1 MCLADVQSNVVG
13 VRGGSGTVTR
23 MGLLALMWGSSFLW
37 IKMALGGFSPVQIT
51 AIRTVL
57 GAVVLLILCYA
68 SRQRMPRG
76 SRLWG
81 HMVIVALFGN
91 AVPFTLFALSERT
104 IDSGLAGVL
113 NATTPLWA
121 TAIGIAIGTE
131 RDLRFVRVAG
141 LLLGFAGTVVIFAPW
156 ESGGIASWGAL
167 LSLLAA
173 ISYAVSFTYIGK
185 QISGRGV
192 APTALSAM
200 QLTSAVGLTWVV
212 VPFAGLDAVH
222 LSWSPI
228 IAVILLGVF
237 STGFAFALNHR
248 LIADEGATNA
258 SVVGYLLPIVSVL
271 LGAIALHE
279 PITLRVIAGMLVV
292 LVGVGM
298 TRLHRRP
305 PSPVL
310 TDEDAAAA
318 TRPA

>member
-1 MCLADVQSNVVG
+1 MCFAVGRSTVVA
-13 VRGGSGTVTR
+13 VRGGSGTVGR
-23 MGLLALMWGSSFLW
+23 MALLALMWGSSFLW
-37 IKMALGGFSPVQIT
+37 IKMALGAFSPLQIT

-57 GAVVLLILCYA
+57 GAAVLLVLCYS
-68 SRQRMPRG
+68 SRQRMPR
-76 SRLWG
+76 SPRLWLD
-81 HMVIVALFGN
+81 MTIVALFGN

-121 TAIGIAIGTE
+121 TAIGIAIRTE

-185 QISGRGV
+185 RISGRGV
-192 APTALSAM
+192 TPTALSAM
-200 QLTSAVGLTWVV
+200 QLTCAVGLTWVV
-212 VPFAGLDAVH
+212 VPFAGLEAVH
-222 LSWSPI
+222 LSWPAV
-228 IAVILLGVF
+228 IAVTLLGVF

-258 SVVGYLLPIVSVL
+258 AVAGYLLPIVSVL

-279 PITLRVIAGMLVV
+279 PITLRVIAGMVVV
-292 LVGVGM
+292 LLGVSM
-298 TRLHRRP
+298 TRLRRRP

-310 TDEDAAAA
+310 ADEDAAAA

>member
-1 MCLADVQSNVVG
+1 
-13 VRGGSGTVTR
+13 

-37 IKMALGGFSPVQIT
+37 IKMALGGFTPVQIT
-51 AIRTVL
+51 AIRVVL
-57 GAVVLLILCYA
+57 GAAVLIALCYS
-68 SRQRMPRG
+68 SRQRMPR
-76 SRLWG
+76 SPRLWG
-81 HMVIVALFGN
+81 HMLIVALFGN
-91 AVPFTLFALSERT
+91 ALPFTLFAVSERS

-121 TAIGIAIGTE
+121 TAIGIAIRTE

-141 LLLGFAGTVVIFAPW
+141 LLLGFAGTVLIFAPW
-156 ESGGIASWGAL
+156 EAGGIASWGAL

-185 QISGRGV
+185 RISGRGIP
-192 APTALSAM
+192 PTALSAM
-200 QLTSAVGLTWVV
+200 QLVSAVGLTWVV

-222 LSWSPI
+222 PSWSSI
-228 IAVILLGVF
+228 IAVTLLGVF

-258 SVVGYLLPIVSVL
+258 SVTGYLLPIVSVV

-279 PITLRVIAGMLVV
+279 PITIRVIAGMVVV

-298 TRLHRRP
+298 TRLRRTA

>member
-1 MCLADVQSNVVG
+1 M
-13 VRGGSGTVTR
+13 RGGSGTVVR

-37 IKMALGGFSPVQIT
+37 IKMALGGFSPIQIT

-57 GAVVLLILCYA
+57 GAVVLLVLCY
-68 SRQRMPRG
+68 SSGQRMPRG
-76 SRLWG
+76 RRLWLD
-81 HMVIVALFGN
+81 MVIVALFGN
-91 AVPFTLFALSERT
+91 AVPFTLFAMSERS

-121 TAIGIAIGTE
+121 TAIGIAIRTE
-131 RDLRFVRVAG
+131 RDLRFVRVGG

-156 ESGGIASWGAL
+156 EAGGFASWGAL

-173 ISYAVSFTYIGK
+173 ISYAISFTYIGK
-185 QISGRGV
+185 RISGRGV

-212 VPFAGLDAVH
+212 VPFAGIEAVH
-222 LSWSPI
+222 PSWPSI
-228 IAVILLGVF
+228 IAVTLLGVF

-258 SVVGYLLPIVSVL
+258 SVTGYLLPIVSVL
-271 LGAIALHE
+271 LGAITLHE
-279 PITLRVIAGMLVV
+279 PITLRVLAGMVVV
-292 LVGVGM
+292 LIGVGM
-298 TRLHRRP
+298 TRLHRRA

>member
-1 MCLADVQSNVVG
+1 LVDARSNVIG
-13 VRGGSGTVTR
+13 VRGGSGTVVR

-51 AIRTVL
+51 VIRVLL
-57 GAVVLLILCYA
+57 GAAVLLVLCY
-68 SRQRMPRG
+68 SSHQRMPR
-76 SRLWG
+76 SPRLWG
-81 HMVIVALFGN
+81 HMVIIALFGN
-91 AVPFTLFALSERT
+91 AVPFTLFAVSEQS
-104 IDSGLAGVL
+104 IDSGIAGVL

-121 TAIGIAIGTE
+121 TAIGIAIRTE
-131 RDLRFVRVAG
+131 HDLRFVRIAG
-141 LLLGFAGTVVIFAPW
+141 LLLGFTGTVVIFAPW
-156 ESGGIASWGAL
+156 ESSGIASWGAL

-173 ISYAVSFTYIGK
+173 VSYAISFTYIGK
-185 QISGRGV
+185 RISGRGIG
-192 APTALSAM
+192 PTALSAM
-200 QLTSAVGLTWVV
+200 QLTSAIGLTWVM
-212 VPFAGLDAVH
+212 VPFGGLDPVH
-222 LSWSPI
+222 PGWSSI
-228 IAVILLGVF
+228 IAVVLLGVF

-258 SVVGYLLPIVSVL
+258 SVTGYLLPIVSVL
-271 LGAIALHE
+271 LGAIALNE
-279 PITLRVIAGMLVV
+279 GLTLRVIVGMVVV

>member
-1 MCLADVQSNVVG
+1 MV
-13 VRGGSGTVTR
+13 R

-51 AIRTVL
+51 VIRVLL
-57 GAVVLLILCYA
+57 GAAVLLVLCY
-68 SRQRMPRG
+68 SSGKRMPR
-76 SRLWG
+76 SPRLWG
-81 HMVIVALFGN
+81 HMVIIALFGN
-91 AVPFTLFALSERT
+91 AVPFTLFALSEQS

-121 TAIGIAIGTE
+121 TAIGIAIRTE
-131 RDLRFVRVAG
+131 HDLRFIRVAG
-141 LLLGFAGTVVIFAPW
+141 LLLGFVGTVVIFAPW
-156 ESGGIASWGAL
+156 ESSGIASWGAL

-185 QISGRGV
+185 QISGRGIG
-192 APTALSAM
+192 PTALSAM
-200 QLTSAVGLTWVV
+200 QLTSALGLTWLM
-212 VPFAGLDAVH
+212 VPFAGLDPVH
-222 LSWSPI
+222 PGWSSI
-228 IAVILLGVF
+228 IAVVLLGVF

-258 SVVGYLLPIVSVL
+258 SVTGYLLPIVSVL
-271 LGAIALHE
+271 LGAIALNE
-279 PITLRVIAGMLVV
+279 PITFRVIAGMVVV

-310 TDEDAAAA
+310 TDEDAAAV